1 MFLYLHQPI
10 QLSRNQ
16 LAGYL
21 TLALIG
27 GLFAKSIPII
37 LQSFDLGLEQ
47 QRLLFIEMIADIV
60 VYSLFYFMFIFVPLY
75 IFFNILRILNQFH
88 LLSVIMTC
96 SMTGF
101 GFILL
106 FESFQHTAK
115 IPSTLDAGV
124 VYFGFGIILSFIYL
138 CFKHLDKQVPS
149 KRPRSR

>member
-1 MFLYLHQPI
+1 MFVRLYQPI

-16 LAGYL
+16 LAVYL

-47 QRLLFIEMIADIV
+47 QRPLFIEMITDIV

-75 IFFNILRILNQFH
+75 IFFNILRKLNQFH
-88 LLSVIMTC
+88 LLSVITTC
-96 SMTGF
+96 SLTSF

-115 IPSTLDAGV
+115 TPSTLNVAV
-124 VYFGFGIILSFIYL
+124 VYFGFGVIFSFIYL
-138 CFKHLDKQVPS
+138 CFKHLDKQAPS
-149 KRPRSR
+149 KRPTSR